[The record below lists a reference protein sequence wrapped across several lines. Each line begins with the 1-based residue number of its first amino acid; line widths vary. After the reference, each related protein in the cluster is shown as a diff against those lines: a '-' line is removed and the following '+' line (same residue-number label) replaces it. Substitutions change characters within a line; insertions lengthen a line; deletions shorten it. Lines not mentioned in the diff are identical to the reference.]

1 MATRNRRARQ
11 NQAPTNSSPP
21 GWIWLL
27 VGLLIGVFVSFLF
40 FLPKIAPQK
49 AADKAQ
55 ISSPTSEKPL
65 RYSSGRFEFY
75 YPSVIKTEARKTQS
89 TNKLAP
95 SLVTNPGRYL
105 LQVGSYREQSLA
117 EGLKRHIESFGIEV
131 KIAKTNLTDKGRW
144 YRVQIGPFTDL
155 NKLNHTSAKL
165 KANGINAIVRKY

>member
-1 MATRNRRARQ
+1 MATRNRRTQQ
-11 NQAPTNSSPP
+11 NSPP
-21 GWIWLL
+21 GWTWLL
-27 VGLLIGVFVSFLF
+27 VGLLIGVFVSFLY
-40 FLPKIAPQK
+40 FLPKIAPEK
-49 AADKAQ
+49 AADKTQ
-55 ISSPTSEKPL
+55 ISSSAPEQPL
-65 RYSSGRFEFY
+65 PYSSGRFEFY

-105 LQVGSYREQSLA
+105 LQVGSYREEQLA

-155 NKLNHTSAKL
+155 NNLNQTSAKL
-165 KANGINAIVRKY
+165 KTNGINAIVRKY